1 MTREQVAA
9 LLAYAGRIDPRTAY
23 LDAAETAAQL
33 TNWCEMLA
41 EVPATAPGGWDA
53 GAVLHRH
60 VASSPY
66 PVLPVDITRPWA
78 AHRRTLLALHTDP
91 RPDVDPDDVAGYQDA
106 MRAQRHAV
114 ATGQA
119 APSSARQL
127 TGGPHPAVAGRIP
140 AGRTLPAG
148 PAAALA
154 PFRPARAAREAAA
167 AAGRPDAFAV
177 SCGWCRAPVGEQ
189 CRRRTNAAGDRPG
202 SWTRRRT
209 PHPSRIEDAAA
220 RTSRRE
226 HAA

>member
-9 LLAYAGRIDPRTAY
+9 LLAYAGRIDPRTAH

-33 TNWCEMLA
+33 AHWCELLYD
-41 EVPATAPGGWDA
+41 VPATAPGGWDA
-53 GAVLHRH
+53 AAVLRRH

-66 PVLPVDITRPWA
+66 PVLPVDITRPWI
-78 AHRRTLLALHTDP
+78 AHRRKLLDRHTDP

-106 MRAQRHAV
+106 IRAQRTAV

-127 TGGPHPAVAGRIP
+127 TGGPHPGVAARIGAGR
-140 AGRTLPAG
+140 ALPAE
-148 PAAALA
+148 AAAELA
-154 PFRPARAAREAAA
+154 RFRPTRAAREAAA
-167 AAGRPDAFAV
+167 AAGRPDALAV
-177 SCGWCRAPVGEQ
+177 PCGWCRAPVGEQ

-202 SWTRRRT
+202 TWTRRRT
-209 PHPSRIEDAAA
+209 PHPSREDAAA
-220 RTSRRE
+220 RISRRD